1 MLRLV
6 EAGYLSSGLPKAD
19 CCKIKQ
25 RTLIYYLRLYLNG
38 TFNVV
43 SRYEWLPKLL
53 DPRRNQY
60 KPVFLLGLVGSFLA
74 YSYYMNGFLKCQASF
89 ILYIFTLLR

>member
-25 RTLIYYLRLYLNG
+25 RTLIYCLRLYLSG

-43 SRYEWLPKLL
+43 SRYGWLLQLP

-60 KPVFLLGLVGSFLA
+60 KPLL
-74 YSYYMNGFLKCQASF
+74 
-89 ILYIFTLLR
+89 LYWCADVYLLSIDNYKN

>member
-6 EAGYLSSGLPKAD
+6 EAGDLSSGLPKAD
-19 CCKIKQ
+19 CRLIKQ
-25 RTLIYYLRLYLNG
+25 RTLIRYCLRLYLIG

-43 SRYEWLPKLL
+43 SRYGWLLQLP

-60 KPVFLLGLVGSFLA
+60 KP
-74 YSYYMNGFLKCQASF
+74 
-89 ILYIFTLLR
+89 